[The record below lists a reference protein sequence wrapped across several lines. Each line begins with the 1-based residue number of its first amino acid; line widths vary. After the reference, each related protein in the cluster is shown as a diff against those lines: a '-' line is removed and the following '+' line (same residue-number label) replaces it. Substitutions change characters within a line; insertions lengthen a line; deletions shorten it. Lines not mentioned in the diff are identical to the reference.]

1 MTIAARTRLGP
12 YEILTPLGAGGM
24 GEVYRARDTRLG
36 RVVAVKVLPSSY
48 ADNKER
54 LHRFQQEACAAGA
67 LNHPNILSIY
77 DVGTHDGS
85 PYVVSELLE
94 GETLRQRISGAALAQ
109 RRAID
114 YALGIAHGLAA
125 AHEKGIL
132 HRDLKPENLFIT
144 KDERLKI
151 LDFGLAKLTGAA
163 DVQAQTEIPTRRIDT
178 SPGVVMGT
186 VGYMSP
192 EQLRG
197 KTVDHRSDIFSFG
210 AIFYEM
216 LSGRRAFHGES
227 AAETMS
233 AILKEDPP
241 DLSETNK
248 NIVPALERVVHHCLE
263 KNREARFHSA
273 SDLAFALEALSGST
287 GVSTQTVTMPALAPQ
302 WIRRHVL
309 MGWIVAGVAI
319 LLAII
324 TFAFGYFRRAPTTET
339 QATRFYVF
347 PSEKTSFQGAG
358 EFISPD
364 GSRLVFSAVS
374 AVGERRLW
382 IRPLDSLTAQPLPGT
397 EEALQP
403 FWSADGR
410 FVGFFAAGKLK
421 KIEVSGGPAQTLA
434 IIASNRGGA
443 WNREGVIVFAP
454 NAGGELYR
462 ISAAGGPAA
471 PITTLDATRN
481 QTVHSWPHFLP
492 DGRHFLYL
500 ARSTQRENSAIYVG
514 SIDSNDSK
522 FLVNADS
529 SPAYAPPGYLLFLR
543 ERTLMAQSFDAGK
556 LQLTGEPFPIA
567 EQVGSNSANGRGFF
581 AVSENGVL
589 VYRSNV
595 FADTQLAWFDRTGK
609 QIAQVGTAGQIT
621 GLALSPDDRRVVVSR
636 LDNQGNSDLWVIEQA
651 RETRF
656 TFDPANDAS
665 PVWSPD
671 GNRIAFNSSRS
682 GSIDLYLKPASGA
695 GNEELLFKSNNP
707 KGPHDWSSDGRFIL
721 YGELDRKTNVDLW
734 VLPLFGDHKSIPLLQ
749 TSFTETQGRF
759 SPDGRW
765 IAYVSNESGTF
776 QVYVQ
781 SFPPSG
787 GKWMI
792 STNGGIQPR
801 WRRDGKELFYLA
813 ADRKLMVVDVKE
825 DANKFEA
832 GSPQALFEMHVSVGL
847 GPIGTSSY
855 EVTRDGQR
863 FLVNTPGEESSPSPL
878 TVVLNWTAG
887 LKR

>member
-1 MTIAARTRLGP
+1 
-12 YEILTPLGAGGM
+12 
-24 GEVYRARDTRLG
+24 
-36 RVVAVKVLPSSY
+36 
-48 ADNKER
+48 
-54 LHRFQQEACAAGA
+54 
-67 LNHPNILSIY
+67 
-77 DVGTHDGS
+77 
-85 PYVVSELLE
+85 
-94 GETLRQRISGAALAQ
+94 
-109 RRAID
+109 
-114 YALGIAHGLAA
+114 LAA
-125 AHEKGIL
+125 AHEKGII
-132 HRDLKPENLFIT
+132 HRDLKPENLFIVR
-144 KDERLKI
+144 DGRVKI

-163 DVQAQTEIPTRRIDT
+163 DAQAQTEIPTRRIDT
-178 SPGVVMGT
+178 NPGVVMGT

-192 EQLRG
+192 EQLQG
-197 KTVDHRSDIFSFG
+197 KPVDHRSDIFSFG

-248 NIVPALERVVHHCLE
+248 NIAPAVERVVHHCLE
-263 KNREARFHSA
+263 KDREARFHSA

-302 WIRRHVL
+302 WIRKHVL

-324 TFAFGYFRRAPTTET
+324 TFAFGYFRRAPTTVT

-347 PSEKTSFQGAG
+347 PAEKTSFQGAG

-364 GSRLVFSAVS
+364 GSRLVFPAVS
-374 AVGERRLW
+374 AVGAARLW

-397 EEALQP
+397 EEGLQP

-410 FVGFFAAGKLK
+410 FVGFFAGGKLK

-434 IIASNRGGA
+434 IVALNRGGA
-443 WNREGVIVFAP
+443 WNREGVIVFGP
-454 NAGGELYR
+454 NAGGPLYR

-471 PITTLDATRN
+471 PITTLDVTRN

-522 FLVNADS
+522 LLVNADS
-529 SPAYAPPGYLLFLR
+529 SPAYAPPGYLLFMR
-543 ERTLMAQSFDAGK
+543 ERTLMAQPFDAGK

-567 EQVGSNSANGRGFF
+567 EQVGFNSANGRGFF

-609 QIAQVGTAGQIT
+609 QIARVGTAGPIT
-621 GLALSPDDRRVVVSR
+621 SLALSPDDRRVVESR
-636 LDNQGNSDLWVIEQA
+636 LDSQGSSDLWVVEQA

-656 TFDPANDAS
+656 TFDPANDAN
-665 PVWSPD
+665 PIWSPD

-695 GNEELLFKSNNP
+695 GNEELLFKSNNNP
-707 KGPHDWSSDGRFIL
+707 KGALDWSSDGRFIL
-721 YGELDRKTNVDLW
+721 YGELDPKTNVDLW
-734 VLPLFGDHKSIPLLQ
+734 VLPLFGDQKPISVLQ
-749 TSFTETQGRF
+749 TTFTETQGRF

-765 IAYVSNESGTF
+765 IAYASNESGTF

-792 STNGGIQPR
+792 STNGGYQPR

-832 GSPQALFEMHVSVGL
+832 GSPRALFEMRVSVGF
-847 GPIGTSSY
+847 TTVSSY
-855 EVTRDGQR
+855 EITRDGQGV
-863 FLVNTPGEESSPSPL
+863 LVNTPGEESSPSPL
-878 TVVLNWTAG
+878 TVVMNWTAG